1 MGKGGLEPPRLSAH
15 DPKSCSSAS
24 SDTPPDRKLAKIQKN
39 PQDLLTKFVQ
49 SRRQGLSEHTLAY
62 YKTCLKPFVRSYEI
76 TSDGINSFLANL
88 NCGNAKLN
96 YYRAVA
102 VFVYWLLRTG
112 YIRDNPLTQVDKPK
126 PAKRILP
133 SITTEQ
139 VQYLIDAVDNIRD
152 KAIISLLADSGM
164 RLNELA
170 NIQAS
175 DIDWDSYTITII
187 GKGNKQRKA
196 PFTQRTAKLL
206 QLYLGD
212 NHHNGSIWSLKARG
226 IQTMLQGLEL
236 RTGIKCNAHSFRRG
250 FACNLH
256 RKGLSTLDIMHLG
269 GWQDLSMV
277 LRYTRSI
284 TFEDCLQHYK
294 AVIT

>member
-1 MGKGGLEPPRLSAH
+1 MQL
-15 DPKSCSSAS
+15 
-24 SDTPPDRKLAKIQKN
+24 QY
-39 PQDLLTKFVQ
+39 DLLTKFVQ

-62 YKTCLKPFVRSYEI
+62 YKTCLKPFLRSYE
-76 TSDGINSFLANL
+76 TTPDGINSFLANL

-96 YYRAVA
+96 YYRAITI
-102 VFVYWLLRTG
+102 FVRWLLRTG
-112 YIRDNPLTQVDKPK
+112 YIKDNPLAQVDRPK

-133 SITTEQ
+133 SITTER
-139 VQYLIDAVDNIRD
+139 VQHLIDALDSIRD

-170 NIQAS
+170 NIHAS

-187 GKGNKQRKA
+187 GKGNKQRGA

-206 QLYLGD
+206 QLYLGG
-212 NHHNGSIWSLKARG
+212 NHHNGSIWNLKPRG
-226 IQTMLQGLEL
+226 TQTVLQGLEFQ
-236 RTGIKCNAHSFRRG
+236 TGIKCNAHSFRRG

-269 GWQDLSMV
+269 GWEDLSMV

-284 TFEDCLQHYK
+284 TFEDCLEHYK
-294 AVIT
+294 AVLT